1 MSTITEIEVGGVPRK
16 IEDAQARDDV
26 RLLLQQTNGLYKG
39 RNLAEIF
46 NGEIS
51 RYSDPWEWIHDRID
65 MGFYDGIY
73 VCDFIPHTVK
83 NERVESQIACL
94 DGYTRTTDQNLGHHI
109 DFISRDCFS
118 ETVQWNTTNNNNGNA
133 ESPYPYMVS
142 NLHKWLEE
150 TLYGYLPENVK
161 KHIVTKRSLME
172 QRYSASGAL
181 TDSTSWGWQDIGK
194 LWVPHEYEVFGA
206 VVWGTQGWSEGQAMQ
221 YPIFANSYLNRIKGA
236 GHGGSRCAW
245 WLASVRSGDSTDACL
260 VDSYGNASYWGASNA
275 LRVPLCFRITAKA
288 A

>member
-1 MSTITEIEVGGVPRK
+1 
-16 IEDAQARDDV
+16 
-26 RLLLQQTNGLYKG
+26 
-39 RNLAEIF
+39 
-46 NGEIS
+46 
-51 RYSDPWEWIHDRID
+51 
-65 MGFYDGIY
+65 
-73 VCDFIPHTVK
+73 
-83 NERVESQIACL
+83 
-94 DGYTRTTDQNLGHHI
+94 
-109 DFISRDCFS
+109 
-118 ETVQWNTTNNNNGNA
+118 
-133 ESPYPYMVS
+133 MVS

-236 GHGGSRCAW
+236 GHGGSRCSW
-245 WLASVRSGDSTDACL
+245 WLASVGSGDSTNACL
-260 VDSYGNASYWGASNA
+260 VSGLGYASDWGASDA
-275 LRVPLCFRITAKA
+275 SRVPLCFRITAKA